1 MFAANPDRIDPPNGY
16 MTFSRASTKPQ
27 TRRVSDSA
35 ALPLFLLAGGLTAR
49 LVLAHLTFMNPDE
62 VLHYLLSAE
71 PSLALAY
78 KASLTTAH
86 PPLLIVLLRCW
97 RLLGN
102 SEFVLRLP
110 SVLAGA
116 AFYWIMFLW
125 LRRVTDRTTALIGLA
140 LLSFSPSLISLSAEN
155 RQYSLL
161 MFFCAFSLCLLER
174 AIEENS
180 AGMMLLSSMSLYLA
194 LLTHYSSF
202 IFALT
207 LGIYALVRQR
217 TSKPQTSVAVAWIV
231 GQLGAF
237 GLCAFLYVAHIS
249 RLKSSGLPS
258 EIANTW
264 LRASIFHSGQDHVAA
279 FCLRNTVRL
288 FRYFFSHGTIG
299 VMALVL
305 FLLGIVSLLRDKTS
319 PRYLGNPTSRQ
330 LALLL
335 GLPFLITLSAA
346 LAGLYPYGGTRH
358 DALLVGFAMAG
369 VSIGLTRLEVW
380 KKWLTPTA
388 VSGAL
393 LICNLFPSPTPP
405 FILPKNQNRKLMNEA
420 TDFLR
425 RSAPPGS
432 VFFTDYQG
440 ALVLSY
446 YFCPARLV
454 PFEQPQRSFLK
465 SDCGTYQVVTFTET
479 IWSFEPAIF
488 PNTLREM
495 QQTYGLGSDATVWLF
510 QAGWI
515 NENEDKWIAELK
527 QYGCHEPRNFGPNI
541 LICQMTLR

>member
-1 MFAANPDRIDPPNGY
+1 

-78 KASLTTAH
+78 KASLTAAH

-116 AFYWIMFLW
+116 AFYWMMFLW

-305 FLLGIVSLLRDKTS
+305 FVLGIVSLLRDKTS
-319 PRYLGNPTSRQ
+319 PQYLGNPTSRQ

-358 DALLVGFAMAG
+358 DALLAGFAMAG

-465 SDCGTYQVVTFTET
+465 SD
-479 IWSFEPAIF
+479 
-488 PNTLREM
+488 
-495 QQTYGLGSDATVWLF
+495 
-510 QAGWI
+510 
-515 NENEDKWIAELK
+515 
-527 QYGCHEPRNFGPNI
+527 
-541 LICQMTLR
+541 